1 MPADLKTLHVTAEGP
16 ILNIQL
22 NRPDTG
28 NSIDG
33 QMLTELLEVLRAMED
48 DPAIRVMVL
57 SGAGNDFC
65 KGADRSEFSTL
76 LEIDTSGS
84 GLRAL
89 NDRAQRVCSTL
100 SQLGVVTIARLHGA
114 VLGAG
119 LGLAIFCDLRVG
131 ADTCRF
137 RMPEVGLGLPPA
149 WGGALPRL
157 AEEAGQAQVRELLLT
172 AESFNAARAKQL
184 SILHKV
190 ASVGDLDA
198 AVARWVK
205 PIVRRNPATMRI
217 TKSMLNARARAAEL
231 SVGGYLDA
239 ALSSA
244 AMHAEPPT
252 CSA

>member
-16 ILNIQL
+16 VLNIQL
-22 NRPDTG
+22 SRPETG

-48 DPAIRVMVL
+48 DPAVRVMVL
-57 SGAGNDFC
+57 SGAGDDFC
-65 KGADRSEFSTL
+65 QGGDRSEFSTL
-76 LEIDTSGS
+76 LEIDPSGS
-84 GLRAL
+84 ELRAL
-89 NDRAQRVCSTL
+89 NDRAQRVCSIL
-100 SQLGVVTIARLHGA
+100 SQLGVVTIARLHGD

-157 AEEAGQAQVRELLLT
+157 ALEAGQAQVRELLLT
-172 AESFNAARAKQL
+172 AESFDAAQAQQL
-184 SILHKV
+184 AILHKV
-190 ASVGDLDA
+190 VPVDGLDA
-198 AVARWVK
+198 AVTHWVK
-205 PIVRRNPATMRI
+205 PIVRRNPTAMRI
-217 TKSMLNARARAAEL
+217 TKSMLNARAGAAEL

-239 ALSSA
+239 NLLAA
-244 AMHAEPPT
+244 AMARSGRT
-252 CSA
+252 RGN